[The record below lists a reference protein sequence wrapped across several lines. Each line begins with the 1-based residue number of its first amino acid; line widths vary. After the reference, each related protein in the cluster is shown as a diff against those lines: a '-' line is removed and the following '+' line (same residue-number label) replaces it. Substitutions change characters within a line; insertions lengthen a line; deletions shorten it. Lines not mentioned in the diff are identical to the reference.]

1 MSEQEEESTI
11 INNNG
16 GTKVCLV
23 LGGPLYNIVLTCRN
37 SGFQDRVY
45 IMMIQ
50 GQNQNQNQR
59 E

>member
-23 LGGPLYNIVLTCRN
+23 LGGPLYNIVLTC
-37 SGFQDRVY
+37 
-45 IMMIQ
+45 
-50 GQNQNQNQR
+50 
-59 E
+59 